1 MVSRIVTVVL
11 LSLLAITHAQL
22 WLGAGSMDR
31 VAELRAQINELHA
44 TNDLARKEN
53 ERLSSEVTDLRDGQ
67 DSIQEKARS
76 ELGMVRPN
84 EIYVQIMRR

>member
-31 VAELRAQINELHA
+31 VAELRAQNNELHA
-44 TNDLARKEN
+44 TNAQARKEN
-53 ERLSSEVTDLRDGQ
+53 ERLSSEVADLRDGQ

>member
-44 TNDLARKEN
+44 TNAQARKEN
-53 ERLSSEVTDLRDGQ
+53 ERLSSEVADLRDGQ

-76 ELGMVRPN
+76 ELGIVRPD

>member
-1 MVSRIVTVVL
+1 MVSRIVTIVL

-22 WLGAGSMDR
+22 WLGAGSMDH
-31 VAELRAQINELHA
+31 VAELRAQINELRA

-53 ERLSSEVTDLRDGQ
+53 ERLASEVADLRDGK

>member
-31 VAELRAQINELHA
+31 VAELRTQINELQA
-44 TNDLARKEN
+44 SNDAARKEN
-53 ERLSSEVTDLRDGQ
+53 ERLTSEVNDLREGKETV
-67 DSIQEKARS
+67 QEKARS
-76 ELGMVRPN
+76 ELGMVKPN
-84 EIYVQIMRR
+84 EIYVQILRP